1 MIKRKVNGILGSKR
15 GNVLLESFFI
25 TIVLVALAFITV
37 GGYIASEEIQSILEN
52 DEDLAAEALAIGT
65 DVNDRYDNTM
75 DGIFAWAL
83 GILWIIII
91 VLSFFVDSH
100 PAFYIISIV
109 LLVGLLIAAGYISN
123 AYEAFEADPNLSTYI
138 GDFPMMNFIMNN
150 LMMVIAV
157 LGVSIA
163 LALYAKQKIG

>member
-25 TIVLVALAFITV
+25 TIVLVVLAFITV